1 MAIVDEYDPMAPPL
15 ELEPAACCICGSTD
29 GESIGV
35 GEDFEY
41 HVSPDTFLAVRCPNC
56 TLVYLD
62 PRPTLSELPRIYPD
76 DYHAFEFSAEQY
88 GIVHKVRSRLEAR
101 RVLTSLGP
109 LPAAARVIDIGCG
122 DGFHLDLLRRYGPPG
137 WQLEGIDIDK
147 RAVAAGSARDLTIH
161 HGTVE
166 GLDLPPASYD
176 AALMIQTVEHVAHPP
191 SVLAAARRL
200 LKPGGRLMLVT
211 DNTGSLDFRIAGRR
225 YWGGYHF
232 PRHWNLFN
240 ERSIRLLAAKAGF
253 DVASFE
259 TIVSPV
265 NWTYSVRN
273 ALDDLGAPT
282 WLVDQFSLSTPVTLG
297 IFTAFDAVHTAFGRG
312 ALLRVVLKRPH

>member
-1 MAIVDEYDPMAPPL
+1 MTFVDAAEHKTASL

-41 HVSPDTFLAVRCPNC
+41 HVSPDSFLAVQCPNC

-62 PRPTLSELPRIYPD
+62 PRPTLGELHRIYPD
-76 DYHAFEFSAEQY
+76 DYHAFEFSAEQF
-88 GIVHKVRSRLEAR
+88 GIVHKARSRLEAR
-101 RVLTSLGP
+101 RMLRALGP
-109 LPAAARVIDIGCG
+109 LPLGAKVIDIGCG
-122 DGFHLDLLRRYGPPG
+122 DGFHLALLRTYGPDD
-137 WQLEGIDIDK
+137 WVLEGIDIDK

-166 GLDLPPASYD
+166 GLDLRAASYD
-176 AALMIQTVEHVAHPP
+176 AALMIQTIEHVAHPP
-191 SVLAAARRL
+191 SVLAATRRL
-200 LKPGGRLMLVT
+200 LKPGGRLIIVT
-211 DNTGSLDFRIAGRR
+211 DNTGSLDFQVARRR

-253 DVASFE
+253 DVESFE

-273 ALDDLGAPT
+273 ALEDLHAPT
-282 WLVDQFSLSTPVTLG
+282 WLVEQFS
-297 IFTAFDAVHTAFGRG
+297 
-312 ALLRVVLKRPH
+312 

>member
-1 MAIVDEYDPMAPPL
+1 MEMVDEFEHPSSPL
-15 ELEPAACCICGSTD
+15 ELEPAACCICGATD
-29 GESIGV
+29 GVPVGV

-41 HVSPDTFLAVRCPNC
+41 HVSPDTFLAVQCPNC

-62 PRPTLSELPRIYPD
+62 PRPTVSELGRIYPD

-88 GIVHKVRSRLEAR
+88 GVVHTVRSRLEAR
-101 RVLTSLGP
+101 RLLTSLGK
-109 LPAAARVIDIGCG
+109 LPIGARILDVGCG
-122 DGFHLDLLRRYGPPG
+122 DGFHLDLLRKYGPAD
-137 WQLEGIDIDK
+137 WVLEGVDIDK
-147 RAVAAGSARDLTIH
+147 RAVAAGTARDLTIH

-166 GLDLPPASYD
+166 GLDLTPASYD
-176 AALMIQTVEHVAHPP
+176 AALMIQTIEHVAHPP

-200 LKPGGRLMLVT
+200 LKPGGRLMIVT
-211 DNTGSLDFRIAGRR
+211 DNTGSLDFKIAGRR
-225 YWGGYHF
+225 HWGGYHF

-240 ERSIRLLAAKAGF
+240 ERSIRLLAAKASL

-273 ALDDLGAPT
+273 SLEDLGAPA
-282 WLVDQFSLSTPVTLG
+282 WLVNQFSLSTPVSLG
-297 IFTAFDAVHTAFGRG
+297 VFTAFDAVQAAFGRG
-312 ALLRVVLKRPH
+312 ALLRVVLRRPY